1 MPSLQL
7 EAIEYFSAQKIL
19 QLLGATIAALGYE
32 HHAIVEAT
40 RDAIAMYAAGGE
52 NVSFHDKEGSADENR
67 IDVTKESSE
76 DQAVSVRLMA
86 VALSLMNEAAKMASR
101 VMISHRLHLGADFF
115 TIYDTRN

>member
-1 MPSLQL
+1 MQL

-32 HHAIVEAT
+32 HHVIVEAT

-52 NVSFHDKEGSADENR
+52 GVSFHDKEEPSSVDKNR
-67 IDVTKESSE
+67 IDVSKESSE

-101 VMISHRLHLGADFF
+101 VMISH
-115 TIYDTRN
+115 